1 MYISRFSGVE
11 GEKKEEVKLTLS
23 LYGTS
28 DFFRVASTT
37 SSLALHPSAWH
48 RLASSVTPGSRRV
61 LRRKKKV
68 YKIFKST
75 ETSPIA
81 RGDKFPLTFYF
92 RFAVFVSPR
101 SAPPLQ
107 KERRRKVK
115 RRDERRKTER
125 WMYH

>member
-1 MYISRFSGVE
+1 MYISRCSESSGRRK
-11 GEKKEEVKLTLS
+11 KKEEVKLTLS

-28 DFFRVASTT
+28 GFFRVASAT

-48 RLASSVTPGSRRV
+48 RRASFAAPGSQRV
-61 LRRKKKV
+61 PRRKKKV

-92 RFAVFVSPR
+92 RFAVFVRFATLRAAAAKRTGKKS
-101 SAPPLQ
+101 
-107 KERRRKVK
+107 EETRRA
-115 RRDERRKTER
+115 
-125 WMYH
+125 